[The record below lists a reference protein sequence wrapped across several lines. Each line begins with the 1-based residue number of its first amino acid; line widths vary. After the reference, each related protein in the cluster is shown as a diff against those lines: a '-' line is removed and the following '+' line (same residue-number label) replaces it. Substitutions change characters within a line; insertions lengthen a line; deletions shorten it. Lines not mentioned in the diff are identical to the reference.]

1 MKKIYKLL
9 LCAVGVTTL
18 FSCVKENI
26 EQPQDNQIPE
36 VNETPDGYEMVEF
49 AATSCDLKTTV
60 DINADGTHGATRWAK
75 GDQLSIFWNG
85 GKGTADLDGEGGE
98 TKGKFFT
105 E

>member
-9 LCAVGVTTL
+9 VCAVGVTTL

-49 AATSCDLKTTV
+49 AATSCEIGRAHV
-60 DINADGTHGATRWAK
+60 
-75 GDQLSIFWNG
+75 
-85 GKGTADLDGEGGE
+85 
-98 TKGKFFT
+98 
-105 E
+105 